1 MEQFKKKEANL
12 VSLILKEESGGL
24 NIEGDN
30 DISGI
35 LKGNESIKSNKDD
48 PELLLYIKFKDNVN
62 LTNFIKIEQS
72 TKINITK
79 ILIDSKAENEDNKPD
94 TLKIFCNT
102 SNLDFSDVETKSPTE
117 LVKLEGKF
125 NTKIS
130 INAAKFRRIFDL
142 TLYFTREN
150 SDFIQLDSIQFY
162 GRPGEGIMNIGELKK
177 KEGKKHS

>member
-1 MEQFKKKEANL
+1 M
-12 VSLILKEESGGL
+12 
-24 NIEGDN
+24 
-30 DISGI
+30 
-35 LKGNESIKSNKDD
+35 
-48 PELLLYIKFKDNVN
+48 
-62 LTNFIKIEQS
+62 
-72 TKINITK
+72 
-79 ILIDSKAENEDNKPD
+79 
-94 TLKIFCNT
+94 
-102 SNLDFSDVETKSPTE
+102 ETKSPTE

>member
-35 LKGNESIKSNKDD
+35 LKGNESIKSNKDE
-48 PELLLYIKFKDNVN
+48 PELLLYIKFKDNV
-62 LTNFIKIEQS
+62 
-72 TKINITK
+72 NITK